1 MTEAKAPAP
10 TISNDELV
18 RKLKTLLGT
27 VPEPVLTRENT
38 AILVIDVQYFDA
50 HPDTGLGI
58 RAKELGGMEF
68 LGYYW
73 DRIERVMLPNIQ
85 RILATARRKGMEIV
99 HVRVA
104 SNTRDGR
111 DCSLRFKAWGA
122 QTPVDS
128 KDAQFL
134 PEVWPEGDEIVINK
148 TTESVF
154 NSTNID
160 RLLRNMGI
168 SNVIVVGV
176 VTNGCVEGRRPRRRR
191 AGLRHHP
198 RRGRRRGPGPP
209 APRDGHRQHGAQGRG
224 HKVHRPGGPGAG
236 SPLDTVRALL
246 AFQDSRLAHHW
257 ECYGRARHSSPLSQT
272 ALATCAQASPNR

>member
-1 MTEAKAPAP
+1 MAQAKAQP
-10 TISNDELV
+10 TITNHELV
-18 RKLKTLLGT
+18 HKLRTLLGD
-27 VPEPVLTRENT
+27 VPEPALTRDNT

-50 HPDTGLGI
+50 HPDTGIGI

-85 RILATARRKGMEIV
+85 RILAAARRKGVEIL

-111 DCSLRFKAWGA
+111 DCSIRFKSWGA
-122 QTPVDS
+122 RAPVDS

-134 PEVWPEGDEIVINK
+134 PEVWPEDDELVISK

-168 SNVIVVGV
+168 ENVIVVGV
-176 VTNGCVEGRRPRRRR
+176 VTNGCVEG
-191 AGLRHHP
+191 AV
-198 RRGRRRGPGPP
+198 RGAAERDYGTILVEDAAAAL
-209 APRDGHRQHGAQGRG
+209 APQLHEMAIVSMGYKDAAI
-224 HKVHRPGGPGAG
+224 K
-236 SPLDTVRALL
+236 STDEIVRAL
-246 AFQDSRLAHHW
+246 
-257 ECYGRARHSSPLSQT
+257 E
-272 ALATCAQASPNR
+272 AL